1 MSTTSNC
8 LLSRFAYTCICHPY
22 DVFAHSKLYVLY
34 IASSVPLE
42 HITNV
47 SSLIPK
53 LLLLFYRSVMFSVMD
68 SLRVCVCVW
77 MLLLLVLL
85 LATGKIAGASAYT
98 EEKCAKSNAM
108 ETQ

>member
-8 LLSRFAYTCICHPY
+8 LLSRFACTCICHPY

-47 SSLIPK
+47 SSLIPNLLLLL

-68 SLRVCVCVW
+68 SLCVCGCCSFW
-77 MLLLLVLL
+77 CFCLLLV
-85 LATGKIAGASAYT
+85 K
-98 EEKCAKSNAM
+98 
-108 ETQ
+108 